1 MKTWKLHSSPTL
13 TENFKEVFYNIQLV
27 MFRGKKTTFGMGW
40 GVAQWQDA
48 GLACEALS

>member
-1 MKTWKLHSSPTL
+1 
-13 TENFKEVFYNIQLV
+13 

-48 GLACEALS
+48 GLACEALSWIPSMWQKAKNMFTKVLRI